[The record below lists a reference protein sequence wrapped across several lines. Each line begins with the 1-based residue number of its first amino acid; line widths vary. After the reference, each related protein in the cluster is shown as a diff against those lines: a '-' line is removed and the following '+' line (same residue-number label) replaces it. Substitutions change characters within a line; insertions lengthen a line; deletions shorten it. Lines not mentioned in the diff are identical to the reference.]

1 MRFVKFGKVNRDF
14 AEKLFL
20 SKNNLGKFAIAK
32 SGNYINICTRKDQRE
47 LMGFEIATTRSFIFH
62 QIMVVPIM
70 RKQYHLQIECQL

>member
-20 SKNNLGKFAIAK
+20 SKNNFSAK
-32 SGNYINICTRKDQRE
+32 SGNYINICTRKDRRE
-47 LMGFEIATTRSFIFH
+47 LMGFERATTRSFIFH

>member
-1 MRFVKFGKVNRDF
+1 MRFVKFEKVNRDF

-20 SKNNLGKFAIAK
+20 SKNNLGKFADCKIWK
-32 SGNYINICTRKDQRE
+32 LNICTRKDQRG